1 MATVARPIALAAV
14 ALALISATAGCSK
27 KDSADAI
34 AVTATDDACKVADT
48 SLEAGDLTFAIRN
61 EGSKVTEVYVY
72 GEDDQIMGERENI
85 APGTSADLTVKLG
98 KGTYEVACKP
108 GQKGDG
114 IRTDITVTGAALAKP
129 KADRTVTFT
138 AHDYGYD
145 GLANLTVAEGETVKF
160 TMTNTAEDVDHEF
173 EVKGPDGKVI
183 GEIGP
188 TKPGKTGTV
197 TLTFDQSGTIDYVCG
212 IEGHEAK
219 GMKGT
224 FQVNPA

>member
-1 MATVARPIALAAV
+1 MTRTARPIATLAV
-14 ALALISATAGCSK
+14 VLACASLVVGCSK
-27 KDSADAI
+27 KDASGAVAI
-34 AVTATDDACKVADT
+34 TATDDACKVADT
-48 SLEAGDLTFAIRN
+48 TLSSGETTFAIDN
-61 EGSKVTEVYVY
+61 EGTKTTEVYVY
-72 GEDDQIMGERENI
+72 GPKDKIMGEREDI

-114 IRTDITVTGAALAKP
+114 IRTEITVTGKALAAP
-129 KADRTVTFT
+129 KVDRTVTFT

-145 GLANLTVAEGETVKF
+145 GLANLTVAEGETVRF
-160 TMTNTAEDVDHEF
+160 VMTNTATDIDHEF
-173 EVKGPDGKVI
+173 EVKEADGTVL

-188 TKPGKTGTV
+188 TKPGKTAEV

-219 GMKGT
+219 GMKGN
-224 FQVNPA
+224 FQVNPV